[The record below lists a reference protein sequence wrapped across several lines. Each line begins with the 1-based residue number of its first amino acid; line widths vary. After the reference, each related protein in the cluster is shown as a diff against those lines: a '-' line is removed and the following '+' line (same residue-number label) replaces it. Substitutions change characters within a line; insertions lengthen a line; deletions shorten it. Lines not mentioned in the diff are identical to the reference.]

1 MPNRPVTAEPPE
13 APEDEKPWA
22 GEGGSPR
29 LAIEGFAGPLEQLLL
44 LARAHKIDLG
54 SVSLVALVDQLTGA
68 LRKSSKRIPLGQKAD
83 WVVMAAWLLQLR
95 SLLLLPAGAP
105 EQQAATVEANQLRG
119 QLQALA
125 ETQAL
130 ARWLQARPQVGF
142 EVFARGQPEIFGVA
156 VDATEAVDV
165 IEFLWASLA
174 LFNDP
179 DAAVETKEIYR
190 PPGNHD
196 LYTVAEARDRIL
208 LRLSELPDGAP
219 LNQLLPAP
227 DASVD
232 AAPPT
237 ALRRRSAWSST
248 LIASLELAR
257 QGEVALQQERD
268 FQPIHLAPV
277 KCSC

>member
-1 MPNRPVTAEPPE
+1 V
-13 APEDEKPWA
+13 
-22 GEGGSPR
+22 SPR
-29 LAIEGFAGPLEQLLL
+29 LAIGGFAGPLEHLLL
-44 LARAHKIDLG
+44 LARARKIDLG
-54 SVSLVALVDQLTGA
+54 SVSLIALVDQLTGA
-68 LRKSSKRIPLGQKAD
+68 LRQASKSIPLAQKAD

-95 SLLLLPAGAP
+95 SLLLLPADAP
-105 EQQAATVEANQLRG
+105 EQQAATVAANQLRG
-119 QLQALA
+119 QLRALA

-130 ARWLQARPQVGF
+130 ARWLQARPRLGF
-142 EVFARGQPEIFGVA
+142 DVFARGQPEIFGVA
-156 VDATEAVDV
+156 ADAAEAVDV

-179 DAAVETKEIYR
+179 DAAAETKEIYR
-190 PPGNHD
+190 PPWNHD

-219 LNQLLPAP
+219 AP

-237 ALRRRSAWSST
+237 ALRRRSALSST

-257 QGEVALQQERD
+257 QGEVVLQQERD
-268 FQPIHLAPV
+268 FQPIHLAAV